1 METQIT
7 AARVAGI
14 IHARAPKGLRE
25 RLERMLAG
33 AMSMPDGSSIPTVGG
48 TVPKAEMVARLA
60 AAVAY
65 FEAIDAH
72 LLALKLARVRL
83 LEAASDLQEM
93 HTQWKTSLAASLG
106 RKSPLLAHFGL
117 KPHVDRRA
125 MTPEERVVRAEKARQ
140 TRKLRHTGGR
150 RQKAAL
156 KFRGKVDVSSQLLP
170 ATSTASTSLSPIANS
185 AGPSG

>member
-7 AARVAGI
+7 AAGVAANTS
-14 IHARAPKGLRE
+14 ARPPKGLRQ

-33 AMSMPDGSSIPTVGG
+33 ARAMPEGSSIPAMGG
-48 TVPKAEMVARLA
+48 TVPKSEMVSRLA
-60 AAVAY
+60 EAVAH

-72 LLALKLARVRL
+72 LLALKLARVQL
-83 LEAASDLQEM
+83 LEAANDFQEM
-93 HTQWKTSLAASLG
+93 YVQWKASLVVNLG
-106 RKSPLLAHFGL
+106 RRNPALAHFGV

-156 KFRGKVDVSSQLLP
+156 KFRGKIDVVTALEPVSSKP
-170 ATSTASTSLSPIANS
+170 STENNASAV
-185 AGPSG
+185 